1 VLPCRVI
8 QQSHFTLGALGDRL
22 TLNTFRD
29 GPALPIPCVVTSSPL
44 FFPRSFLLSLLAATL
59 MHFPVSIANK
69 GLMSTLNPLDATHTK
84 NRGWVPP
91 GHTPIPVRCPDL
103 SRLFATLTKTPGV
116 WGYSSHSGTR
126 RIRPPLRIPNF
137 MQAPSFHSFPN
148 SFPTLSQTHPDTG
161 KEPLSPPVAES
172 SSHVSP

>member
-22 TLNTFRD
+22 TLNTFRE
-29 GPALPIPCVVTSSPL
+29 GPALPIPFVVASLPLSSL
-44 FFPRSFLLSLLAATL
+44 FSSKSFSCNIYAFPCKYCKQRTYGHAKPFRCNTYKKQGGAAW
-59 MHFPVSIANK
+59 SY
-69 GLMSTLNPLDATHTK
+69 THT
-84 NRGWVPP
+84 GTLP
-91 GHTPIPVRCPDL
+91 
-103 SRLFATLTKTPGV
+103 RLISFICHSYENTQV